1 VQRRFHISAALLSV
15 GLTAS
20 ACGVPA
26 DANSDEGAGE
36 STASSTTEVEPAVD
50 ASSSGQPTAME
61 RNGTVIFVIDGDTVK
76 VDFDGTQESIRFI
89 GIDTPEKT
97 GGFRD
102 AECFGDEASARMHEL
117 LSPGDGVY
125 IELDAEPRDRF
136 DRLLGYV
143 YRASDGAFLNKMM
156 VEEGLAAAFPFPPNT
171 LYADDFDTAE
181 ATARRLDLGLWR
193 ACGGPDVV
201 LESRAD

>member
-1 VQRRFHISAALLSV
+1 VQLLFRTSLALIPV
-15 GLTAS
+15 GLAAA
-20 ACGVPA
+20 ACGVLDNTGSDDVSQTAISVPA
-26 DANSDEGAGE
+26 
-36 STASSTTEVEPAVD
+36 TTVLDGSPIEP
-50 ASSSGQPTAME
+50 
-61 RNGTVIFVIDGDTVK
+61 NGTVVFVVDGDTVE
-76 VDFDGTQESIRFI
+76 VDFDGIQESIRFI

-125 IELDAEPRDRF
+125 IELDEEPRDRF

-143 YRASDGAFLNKMM
+143 YRSSDGAFLNMVM

-171 LYADDFDTAE
+171 LYADLFDDAE
-181 ATARRLDLGLWR
+181 AIARRLDLGLWR

-201 LESRAD
+201 LDGGGG